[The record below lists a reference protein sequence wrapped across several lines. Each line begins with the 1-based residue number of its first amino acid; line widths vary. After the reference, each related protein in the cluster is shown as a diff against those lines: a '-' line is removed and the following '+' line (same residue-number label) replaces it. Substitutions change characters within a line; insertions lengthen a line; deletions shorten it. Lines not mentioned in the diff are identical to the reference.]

1 VTRRSPFSNLWS
13 SERGLSAMLVFMALA
28 VFVGGPLLATGTVG
42 AFLFDALFSLLLV
55 SGVVTVA
62 RRPLLTAAVSVLTA
76 ATIVLRWTSLESP
89 QSAARLWA
97 GALSIILL
105 LVLAVLVLLQVFKE
119 GPVTSH
125 RIQGA
130 IVVYLLIGL
139 AWAAAYELVHHVLP
153 GSFNLPPSVSALG
166 PEHGLLYFSFVTLT
180 TLGYGDIAP
189 HHPVARSL
197 AVAEALTGQLYLT
210 ILIARLVSMQLES
223 RRRT

>member
-1 VTRRSPFSNLWS
+1 
-13 SERGLSAMLVFMALA
+13 MLVFMALA
-28 VFVGGPLLATGTVG
+28 VFVGGPLLGTGTVG
-42 AFLFDALFSLLLV
+42 PFLFDALFSLLLV
-55 SGVVTVA
+55 SGIVTVA

-89 QSAARLWA
+89 QSAARVWA
-97 GALSIILL
+97 DALSIILL

-139 AWAAAYELVHHVLP
+139 AWGAAYELVHHVLP
-153 GSFNLPPSVSALG
+153 GAFNLPPSVSAVG
-166 PEHGLLYFSFVTLT
+166 PAQGLLYFSFVTLT

-189 HHPVARSL
+189 LHPVARSL

-210 ILIARLVSMQLES
+210 ILIARLVSMRLES
-223 RRRT
+223 RRQR